1 MGLLDKL
8 FGTQPKYPPLPAGSE
23 AISKLDEIKAPL
35 EELAHKVHDRLQV
48 VPAEHEAFV
57 FLGKPPE
64 NFGLAWIHDG
74 KVTSLNDIVKEHHL
88 SDVKVGELIFRL
100 GEAYQHASESPR
112 YSAEIGGKQMVVIP
126 SKGLEQEVHQIMS
139 NTLH

>member
-1 MGLLDKL
+1 MFLGNVL
-8 FGTQPKYPPLPAGSE
+8 E
-23 AISKLDEIKAPL
+23 ARD
-35 EELAHKVHDRLQV
+35 LAV
-48 VPAEHEAFV
+48 VDPGNAEAFV

-74 KVTSLNDIVKEHHL
+74 KITSLNDIVKEHHL
-88 SDVKVGELIFRL
+88 SDVKIGELIFRL

-112 YSAEIGGKQMVVIP
+112 YAAEIGGKQMVVIP
-126 SKGLEQEVHQIMS
+126 SKGLEEEVHQIMA